1 MRRFT
6 TRVLPLF
13 QILEKKIKIF
23 SHFFKLNKYPF
34 CGNLYSTI
42 FIFMNISRLP
52 FSAFPM
58 LSKFDRAY
66 TEQTAIFEN
75 FYNYSPD
82 FQSFE
87 KVISDKSKA
96 DIDRNLLVSV
106 LEKQYAGLTIHAEKE
121 RILEKIKLLLDE
133 KTFTVTTAHQPS
145 LLTGPLYFVYKIFS
159 TIKLSEEL
167 ATRYPQQNFVPV
179 FVIGGEDHDFDEV
192 NNISIFGKKITWQR
206 ADNEGGAVG
215 MMQTASLQAVLDEL
229 KPLLGDS
236 ENAQK
241 VFGIIENAYTQHPVY
256 QDATQALLHE
266 LFGKY
271 GLVVLNMNDAALKRR
286 FIPIMEKEI
295 VEQPSKPLVSETQNA
310 LETLG
315 FKAQA
320 FARDINLFY
329 LRDNLRER
337 IVEENGVYRAL
348 NTDFQWQTTAD
359 ILKELH
365 ETPQYFSPNVVLRPL
380 FQECILPNLAY
391 IGGGGELAYWLERK
405 TQFAYFGINF
415 PMLIRRNSV
424 MFLDKGSQERF
435 KKLDAELLDL
445 VDSTD
450 VLVKKYVAKQSSTPL
465 SMTAEKAALSDVL
478 DAIRAKVLAVDASLE
493 KVVLAEKTKQL
504 QSIEALESR
513 VLKAE
518 KQKHETALN
527 QLKALQQKLFPNG
540 GLQERTDNI
549 LPIYL
554 KHGDTFFEIL
564 KENLNPLEQGF
575 IIIAE

>member
-1 MRRFT
+1 
-6 TRVLPLF
+6 
-13 QILEKKIKIF
+13 
-23 SHFFKLNKYPF
+23 
-34 CGNLYSTI
+34 
-42 FIFMNISRLP
+42 MNISRLP

-58 LSKFDRAY
+58 LSKFDRTY
-66 TEQTAIFEN
+66 TEETAIFQK
-75 FYNYSPD
+75 FYSYSPD
-82 FQSFE
+82 IQSFE
-87 KVISDKSKA
+87 TAIAEKSTA
-96 DIDRNLLVSV
+96 DIDRALLVSV
-106 LEKQYAGLTIHAEKE
+106 LKKQYIAMN
-121 RILEKIKLLLDE
+121 ILAKHENTEGAIFSKIETLLDT

-167 ATRYPQQNFVPV
+167 ATHYPNNNFVPV
-179 FVIGGEDHDFDEV
+179 FVIGGEDHDFEEV
-192 NNISIFGKKITWQR
+192 NHINLFGKKITWQR
-206 ADNEGGAVG
+206 SDTEGGAVG
-215 MMQTASLQAVLDEL
+215 MMQTASLQAVLDDL

-236 ENAQK
+236 ETAQNIFK
-241 VFGIIENAYTQHPVY
+241 IIENAYTKHAVY
-256 QDATQALLHE
+256 QDATQALLHN

-286 FIPIMEKEI
+286 FIPIMAKEL
-295 VEQPSKPLVSETQNA
+295 VEQPSKTLVSETQNA
-310 LETLG
+310 LENLG

-329 LRDNLRER
+329 LRNNLRER

-348 NTDFQWQTTAD
+348 NTDFQWQSAAD
-359 ILKELH
+359 ILKELN

-405 TQFAYFGINF
+405 TQFAHFGVHF

-424 MFLDKGSQERF
+424 LFLDKNSQEKL

-445 VDSTD
+445 VENPDI
-450 VLVKKYVAKQSSTPL
+450 LVKKYVAKQSSTPL
-465 SMTAEKAALSDVL
+465 SMTDEKAALSTIFE
-478 DAIRAKVLAVDASLE
+478 AIRTKVLAVDANLE
-493 KVVLAEKTKQL
+493 KVVLAEQTKQL
-504 QSIEALESR
+504 QSIDALESR

-527 QLKALQQKLFPNG
+527 QLKTLQQKLFPNG
-540 GLQERTDNI
+540 GLQERTDNF

-554 KHGDTFFEIL
+554 KHSDLFFDIL
-564 KENLNPLEQGF
+564 KENLNPLERGF
-575 IIIAE
+575 IIIEEV

>member
-1 MRRFT
+1 MAFLT
-6 TRVLPLF
+6 DLCL
-13 QILEKKIKIF
+13 
-23 SHFFKLNKYPF
+23 
-34 CGNLYSTI
+34 TI
-42 FIFMNISRLP
+42 FGFMNISRLP

-66 TEQTAIFEN
+66 TEQTTIFEQ

-82 FQSFE
+82 IQSFE
-87 KVISDKSKA
+87 QVIADKSKEG
-96 DIDRNLLVSV
+96 IDRDLLVSV
-106 LEKQYAGLTIHAEKE
+106 LKKQYLQLHTEGGELN
-121 RILEKIKLLLDE
+121 KIDSLLDA

-159 TIKLSEEL
+159 TIKLAEEL
-167 ATRYPQQNFVPV
+167 ATRYPQNSFVPV
-179 FVIGGEDHDFDEV
+179 FVIGGEDHDFEEV
-192 NNISIFGKKITWQR
+192 NSISIFGKKIIWQR
-206 ADNEGGAVG
+206 SDTVEERNADSLGKGGAVG
-215 MMQTASLQAVLDEL
+215 MMHTSSLRIVLEEL
-229 KPLLGDS
+229 KSLLGDS

-241 VFGIIENAYTQHPVY
+241 VFEIFENAYTQHDLY
-256 QDATQALLHE
+256 QDATQALLHD

-271 GLVVLNMNDAALKRR
+271 GLVVLNMNDAELKRH

-295 VEQPSKPLVSETQNA
+295 VEQPSKSLVSETQTA
-310 LETLG
+310 LENLG

-348 NTDFQWQTTAD
+348 NTDFKWQTQAD

-380 FQECILPNLAY
+380 FQESILPNLAY

-405 TQFAYFGINF
+405 AQFAYFGINF

-424 MFLDKGSQERF
+424 LFLDKGTQERL
-435 KKLDAELLDL
+435 KKLDVQLLDL
-445 VDSTD
+445 VENTD
-450 VLVKKYVAKQSSTPL
+450 ILVNKYVAQQSTTPL
-465 SMTAEKAALSDVL
+465 SMTAEKAALSAVL
-478 DAIRAKVLAVDASLE
+478 DAIKAKVLAVDASLE

-518 KQKHETALN
+518 KQKHETSLN
-527 QLKALQQKLFPNG
+527 QLKAVQQKLFPNG

-554 KHGDTFFEIL
+554 KHGEAFFDVL
-564 KENLNPLEQGF
+564 KENLNPLEAGF
-575 IIIAE
+575 IVISE